1 MSDRSQAGVKVAG
14 KAVADGRGAAG
25 AVEAEARGS
34 VVVDGCRAVGVLERE
49 NRLRLRQGCEA
60 VQLHHVGRLKMLQV
74 IVHLPVAPC
83 VSRSSHTQQQDFRQ
97 QPLQRHFSIEGPS
110 QGCRSWDVCK
120 QSAFISCCMNAWKT
134 VPVDLFLL
142 VNVIMTCFL
151 PLSLRSQGWD
161 KNMSIPAQWDSRE
174 HGRVP

>member
-25 AVEAEARGS
+25 AVKAEARRS

-49 NRLRLRQGCEA
+49 NRLRLRQSREA
-60 VQLHHVGRLKMLQV
+60 VQLHHVGRLEMLQV
-74 IVHLPVAPC
+74 IVDLALASG

-97 QPLQRHFSIEGPS
+97 QPPQRHYSIQGPS

-120 QSAFISCCMNAWKT
+120 QSAFISCCMPMLGK
-134 VPVDLFLL
+134 PSM
-142 VNVIMTCFL
+142 MTCF
-151 PLSLRSQGWD
+151 
-161 KNMSIPAQWDSRE
+161 
-174 HGRVP
+174 